1 MKRAHRAGH
10 AIGRPSAFEKVR
22 VPVKLRK
29 LAPLALLLVAA
40 GCSRSGEIT
49 VGGITAVR
57 TACPIVGIPA
67 GTGDITLFDPATSR
81 DQSALDVTAVM
92 TNVRSTCTDL
102 AADVVTT
109 VTFDIY
115 AQRRDAGPARDV
127 TLPYFIT
134 VVNGG
139 TAVVAKRVGNV
150 AVHFDAG
157 AVRAQTRG
165 QATAYVNRAAA
176 TLPEDIRDEI
186 TRKRKP
192 GDVDAAIDP
201 LSQPDVREAVLR
213 ATYEALVGFQLTE
226 DQLKYNLTR

>member
-1 MKRAHRAGH
+1 
-10 AIGRPSAFEKVR
+10 
-22 VPVKLRK
+22 VKLRR
-29 LAPLALLLVAA
+29 LAPLVFLLVAA
-40 GCSRSGEIT
+40 GCARSGDIT
-49 VGGITAVR
+49 AGGITAVR

-67 GTGDITLFDPATSR
+67 GTGDITLFDPATSH
-81 DQSALDVTAVM
+81 DASALDVTAVM
-92 TNVRSTCTDL
+92 TNVRSTCTDA

-109 VTFDIY
+109 VTFDVY

-176 TLPEDIRDEI
+176 TLPADIREEI

-192 GDVDAAIDP
+192 GDVDAAVDP
-201 LSQPDVREAVLR
+201 LSKPEVREAVLR
-213 ATYEALVGFQLTE
+213 ATFEALVGFQLTE

>member
-1 MKRAHRAGH
+1 MKRAHRAGQRN
-10 AIGRPSAFEKVR
+10 RPPFAVEKVR
-22 VPVKLRK
+22 VPVKLRR

-40 GCSRSGEIT
+40 GCAKSGDNT
-49 VGGITAVR
+49 AGGITAVR

-67 GTGDITLFDPATSR
+67 GTGDITLFDPATSH

-92 TNVRSTCTDL
+92 TNVRSTCTDA

-109 VTFDIY
+109 VTFDVY

-134 VVNGG
+134 IVRGG
-139 TAVVAKRVGNV
+139 NAVVAKRTGNV

-157 AVRAQTRG
+157 AVRAQTSG

-176 TLPEDIRDEI
+176 TLPADIREEI
-186 TRKRKP
+186 TRQRKP

-201 LSQPDVREAVLR
+201 LSQPEVREAVLR
-213 ATYEALVGFQLTE
+213 ATFEALVGFELTE